1 MTKDYKL
8 NMLENCLRKDCSAE
22 PTDNVVFEYK
32 YAKKYKDINGA
43 IKRDEGLSEYIIVH
57 VTVTDSKGIEI
68 RNQTYEFCDDIPS
81 VVDPSVLKHVCISEL
96 IRAYNIDKPEIYKR
110 VKEQANDIV
119 RGRMS
124 ELIESL
130 ENGKQRTVETR
141 DKHNTVNK
149 LRREVGMQI
158 YKNQNKIRYITYLI
172 ESINEGIERTKIVEQ
187 LTKLI
192 DSIQK
197 SIDNLDSIE
206 LQLKRI
212 ENYNVEI

>member
-1 MTKDYKL
+1 MTEDYKL
-8 NMLENCLRKDCSAE
+8 RSFENCLRRDCSAE
-22 PTDNVVFEYK
+22 PTDKVVFEYK
-32 YAKKYKDINGA
+32 YAKKYKDINGV
-43 IKRDEGLSEYIIVH
+43 IKRNEGLSEYIIVH

-68 RNQTYEFCDDIPS
+68 RNQTYEFCDDVPS
-81 VVDPSVLKHVCISEL
+81 IVDPSVLKHVCIPDL
-96 IRAYNIDKPEIYKR
+96 VRAYNIAKPEIYKR
-110 VKEQANDIV
+110 IKEQANDIV

-130 ENGKQRTVETR
+130 ENGKQRKVESY
-141 DKHNTVNK
+141 DKHNIVNK
-149 LRREVGMQI
+149 LRREVNMQI
-158 YKNQNKIRYITYLI
+158 YKNQNKIKYITYLI
-172 ESINEGIERTKIVEQ
+172 ESINEGIDKTRLVEE

-197 SIDNLDSIE
+197 SIDKLDAIE